1 MKLFL
6 DMVESYDL
14 ENRPNVS
21 SSSYS
26 SSKSS
31 SSSSS
36 QTSVVS
42 VGRSLQLFGVL
53 CCRLSAS
60 PYSKSEAVRTGK
72 VSITLVETG
81 DLVKDCFIRL
91 GDWKLEIWSSV
102 SQFRSGNCIFLFLF
116 LIIFKFQK
124 RRYSMED
131 RETGNRVF
139 GETGG
144 GQVLC
149 GE

>member
-14 ENRPNVS
+14 ENSPNVS

-26 SSKSS
+26 SSKS

-102 SQFRSGNCIFLFLF
+102 SQFRSGNWIFSLF

-131 RETGNRVF
+131 CETGNRVF

>member
-1 MKLFL
+1 
-6 DMVESYDL
+6 MVESYDL
-14 ENRPNVS
+14 ENSPNVS

-26 SSKSS
+26 SSKS

-60 PYSKSEAVRTGK
+60 PYSRSEAVRTGK

-91 GDWKLEIWSSV
+91 GDWKLDIWSSV
-102 SQFRSGNCIFLFLF
+102 SQFRSGNWIFLILF

-124 RRYSMED
+124 RRDSVED
-131 RETGNRVF
+131 CEAGNRVF

-144 GQVLC
+144 GQVLR